1 MTDLVAVADADELY
15 RRIVHYFVLD
25 DGRVSSAAFKDRRG
39 KPDPSISV
47 DIARLTTPEACLAHA
62 PNASFR
68 LGGLLAAAPRALG
81 FDVRHDPEPDNYS
94 HALILGD
101 NSAAKCRRLA
111 EQTRLLL

>member
-1 MTDLVAVADADELY
+1 MTQLVDVADDDGLY

-25 DGRVSSAAFKDRRG
+25 DGRVSSAAFKDQRG

-62 PNASFR
+62 PNTSFR
-68 LGGLLAAAPRALG
+68 LGALLAAVPRALG
-81 FDVRHDPEPDNYS
+81 FVVRHDPLPDNHS

-111 EQTRLLL
+111 EHTRLLR